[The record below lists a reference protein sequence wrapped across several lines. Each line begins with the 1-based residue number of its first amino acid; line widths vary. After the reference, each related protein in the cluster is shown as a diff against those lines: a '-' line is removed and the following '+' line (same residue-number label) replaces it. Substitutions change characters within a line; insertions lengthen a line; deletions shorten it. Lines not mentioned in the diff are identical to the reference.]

1 MIVSFDDNISERV
14 YIAWI
19 RIILATMKS
28 ILNESNVSI
37 EDLFNQLYTAK
48 DEDEVQTVIEN
59 NPIIFETSN
68 WKPLGDN
75 KSNYS
80 VVKNQQSNPIA
91 ALIEKT
97 TNSIDAILTRKC
109 YEKGIDPKSRQ
120 APKSMEEA
128 VLLFFPESRDWD
140 RQTFRRAQAEEIQI
154 LADGKGPRNKQTSN
168 KLPTS
173 VIIYDNGEG
182 QHPKDFES
190 TLLSLLRGNKNDVH
204 FVQGKYNMGGSGAI
218 VFCGKKR
225 YQLIASR
232 RYDKTGDFGFTL
244 VREHPKSNSDNSK
257 ETWFEYL
264 LIDNRIPSFP
274 ISQLDLGLSNRQFE
288 TGTILKLYSYQFPK
302 GYSGFAQDL
311 NQSINEF
318 LFDPALPM
326 LTIDT
331 DERYPNNKILELD
344 LYGLRRRLIKEK
356 DTYISDDFTENFK
369 DELFDEM
376 EVSCFVF
383 KNRIKDFDAKET
395 KEKIQRRF
403 FKNGMTIMF
412 SLNGQVHGSY
422 SSEFI
427 TRSLKM
433 NLLKNHLL
441 IHVDCTKMK
450 YEFRKELFMASR
462 DRLKDG
468 EETQQLRHYL
478 ANKLSASDSRLNEI
492 LKARKQAVDIDASAS
507 TGDLIRN
514 FTKSL
519 PLNSDLLK
527 LLGDTF
533 KLEATKDHKGKSNS
547 NNRRGKEKEEVPF
560 SPKHFPSFFKV
571 NSKAKGDV
579 PVTQVPI
586 GGDKSIRFSSDCE
599 DDYFNRTEEPGDL
612 RIALLKIASNESNGG
627 TGPSDRKE
635 ITDVFNVTRSSPN
648 KGTIRISLSPRD
660 ELKVGDEVQMQVSL
674 TAPGE
679 DFDQIFWVKIV
690 DEQEPKENT
699 PKKSEES
706 EPMGLPDVVFAYETI
721 EGKEGKAV
729 TWQDVEDAT
738 GISGIDYKTVMV
750 PSASGEN
757 LERIYINMDSTV
769 LRDFKKKYKS
779 PTVEQIELS
788 NRKYYTSVYFH
799 TLFLYTITKNRGYQI
814 KQKMEGDEE
823 RYEDVDVAQYLT
835 DLFDHYY
842 STFIL
847 NFGGME
853 EMMQGLED

>member
-1 MIVSFDDNISERV
+1 MNSTE
-14 YIAWI
+14 
-19 RIILATMKS
+19 K
-28 ILNESNVSI
+28 
-37 EDLFNQLYTAK
+37 LFNNLYAAK
-48 DEDEVQTVIEN
+48 DETDIVDIITTYPE
-59 NPIIFETSN
+59 IFENSN

-109 YEKGIDPKSRQ
+109 YEKGIDPKSSD
-120 APKSMEEA
+120 APKSMGEA
-128 VLLFFPESRDWD
+128 VELFFPESRDWD
-140 RQTFRRAQAEEIQI
+140 RQKFRRAQAEDIQI
-154 LADGKGPRNKQTSN
+154 IADGHGPRNKQTSN

-173 VIIYDNGEG
+173 VIVYDNGEG
-182 QHPKDFES
+182 QHPKDFEN

-204 FVQGKYNMGGSGAI
+204 FVQGKYNMGGSGAV

-244 VREHPKSNSDNSK
+244 VREHPKSDSDNTK

-264 LIDNRIPSFP
+264 LIDGEIPSFP
-274 ISQLDLGLSNRQFE
+274 IIKIDLGLHNRQFE

-326 LTIDT
+326 LTLDT
-331 DERYPNNKILELD
+331 AERYPNNKILDLD
-344 LYGLRRRLIKEK
+344 LYGLKRRLIKERE
-356 DTYISDDFTENFK
+356 TYISDDFTEKFK

-383 KNRIKDFDAKET
+383 KNRIKDFDAKKT
-395 KEKIQRRF
+395 KDEIQRRY
-403 FKNGMTIMF
+403 FKNGMTVMF
-412 SLNGQVHGSY
+412 SMNGQVHGYY

-478 ANKLSASDSRLNEI
+478 ANKLGAKDSRLNEI
-492 LKARKQAVDIDASAS
+492 LKFRKQSVDIDASAN
-507 TGDLIRN
+507 TGELIRN

-533 KLEATKDHKGKSNS
+533 KLEATKDQKGKSNS
-547 NNRRGKEKEEVPF
+547 NNNKGKEKENVPF

-571 NSKAKGDV
+571 NSKVKGDT
-579 PVTQVPI
+579 PVTSIPL
-586 GGDKSIRFSSDCE
+586 GGEKSIRFNSDCE

-612 RIALLKIASNESNGG
+612 RIALLKVASNETDGG
-627 TGPSDRKE
+627 DKPSERREVSD
-635 ITDVFNVTRSSPN
+635 IFNITRSSPN
-648 KGTIRISLSPRD
+648 KGTIKISLSPRN

-690 DEQEPKENT
+690 NEQEPKEKV

-706 EPMGLPDVVFAYETI
+706 EPMGLPEIVFAYESVD
-721 EGKEGKAV
+721 GKEGKAV
-729 TWQDVEDAT
+729 TWEGVEDMT
-738 GISGIDYKTVMV
+738 GITGVGFKTVMV
-750 PSASGEN
+750 PSATGDN
-757 LERIYINMDSTV
+757 LDKIYINMDSTV

-779 PTVEQIELS
+779 PTVKQIELA

-814 KQKMEGDEE
+814 KQKVEGEEE
-823 RYEDVDVAQYLT
+823 RFEDVDVAQYLS

-853 EMMQGLED
+853 EMMQGLDD